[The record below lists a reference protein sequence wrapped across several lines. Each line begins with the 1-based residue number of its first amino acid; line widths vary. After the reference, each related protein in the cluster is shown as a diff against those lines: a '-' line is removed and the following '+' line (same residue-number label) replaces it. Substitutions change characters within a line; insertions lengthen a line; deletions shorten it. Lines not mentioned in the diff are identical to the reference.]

1 MQSGIEMPITNSD
14 PQYYNGPR
22 QKFDNGGSL
31 MNCLRNGGSVSKC
44 KCGCNKIVKD
54 QHPAETLGKKFAPE
68 VKPGGLKG
76 FF

>member
-1 MQSGIEMPITNSD
+1 MNESEINKLINSMTN
-14 PQYYNGPR
+14 
-22 QKFDNGGSL
+22 KFKNGGFID
-31 MNCLRNGGSVSKC
+31 CLRNGGSVSKC